1 MTAET
6 VDQAAV
12 EAPVEE
18 TASAPAEAEAKPR
31 YKLAMYWA
39 SACGGCDVAVL
50 NLGM

>member
-1 MTAET
+1 MTTE
-6 VDQAAV
+6 AA
-12 EAPVEE
+12 
-18 TASAPAEAEAKPR
+18 APAR